1 MKKPVP
7 VCESRLVRNYSIIKL
22 PVENINAVDW
32 KPITDKI
39 VNLPCISVGYGENDR
54 GIFIMLYFLYLGS
67 RIIFP
72 LKFN

>member
-39 VNLPCISVGYGENDR
+39 VNLPCTSVGYGENDR